1 MAWIVG
7 PLFARADPPRE
18 MRTLQMALLTYHRDD
33 LSRLWSFRGEGPR
46 VDLALEFRSETE
58 MRTVTEALERF
69 MHFTR
74 GDSGLTLEEV
84 VRRGRRALAK
94 MARRVRYR
102 PSSVET
108 SARDRAVCGAD
119 VRCDASGDDVHL
131 EKGTPVESWG
141 AVGPMGCSSVVEVR
155 LS

>member
-33 LSRLWSFRGEGPR
+33 LSRIPGWG

-74 GDSGLTLEEV
+74 GDSGLTLEQV

-108 SARDRAVCGAD
+108 SARDRAVSGEDA
-119 VRCDASGDDVHL
+119 RCDASGDDVHL